1 MTTVMSNNNY
11 EEGRKFIWKTLNL
24 FRGHFSMSEYDLFLY
39 LLHSYKS
46 GFLKYYNLNN
56 GITIHDAIQ
65 HALFCDERNYPEYEL
80 KLFDN
85 YSHLL
90 QDKHKEEGLRAIY
103 AQLIELNSDWFID
116 NWGTLFDDLIDLFTT
131 NAGRYGEGIQML
143 ELTKFIASICK
154 YDGKGV
160 LYNPFAG
167 SASYGTEIAG
177 DGEYF
182 GQELNNS
189 TWAIGVMR
197 LLAHGREAFNY
208 NCQDSI
214 KEWGRYNE
222 FKSDSNQLFDCI
234 IATPPFGLRINSQ
247 DYYPNSYNRV
257 EDFLVSQCLKS
268 LTPNGTAI
276 TVLPQ
281 GATLWGAQSQQ
292 LRRQYVLDDKLDTVI
307 LLPAG
312 AFCYSSIP
320 AVILMFSNNKENP
333 GNVRMVNGSE
343 FIIPATRR
351 NKINYD
357 GLLDAINKTDPTFVK
372 MVSIAEISNNDFNIL
387 PSIYFKVEEEISEGF
402 VKYKLSDIASIH
414 NGIRCT
420 QNDTT
425 GRVIKVQMLSDDPFH
440 NTLDYDSIPVEGIS
454 NQYRKITTEVLL
466 ISKIRNLKPT
476 LVHASEEDPIYINS
490 NILALQI
497 TSPAINVNC
506 LIYALSQITDL
517 QVGAFIPNITVSS
530 LRNMEIVIPET
541 LSAQEAYFRSAAYSF
556 KMAQVKEYGLEELIS
571 KQKEDFVNIIRQRK
585 HDIGNLLKSANDSLK
600 NLVAYL
606 ENKGVFTDYID
617 KDLDWKV
624 SDCAQNL
631 LDKFKSVY
639 DIVDQLDDDEE
650 YDKPI
655 VIDLIPTIQELASR
669 RHRTFKINFHDEI
682 SMLDDEEMDDE
693 NKHAYIQFGK
703 SNLDRVFNN
712 IIGNAEQHGFTD
724 TFRTDYVVDINLSY
738 DVKTNCYVIQF
749 QNNGKPVPEGMDTR
763 RYGVSG
769 GKAGLT
775 AGKGRGGAI
784 VKNNIEHY
792 KGAYSLI
799 STPDNWFT
807 VCIELKIPRYN
818 G

>member
-1 MTTVMSNNNY
+1 MSSKSF
-11 EEGRKFIWKTLNL
+11 EEGRKVIWEALQD
-24 FRGHFSMSEYDLFLY
+24 FRHSFPINSYDLFLY
-39 LLHSYKS
+39 FIHAYTTGLLKFYQED
-46 GFLKYYNLNN
+46 GNITVAEAIERALYN
-56 GITIHDAIQ
+56 
-65 HALFCDERNYPEYEL
+65 DERNYPEYEL
-80 KLFDN
+80 RLFKHYSLFLQDHN
-85 YSHLL
+85 KERVFYNLYSHL
-90 QDKHKEEGLRAIY
+90 KK
-103 AQLIELNSDWFID
+103 NSDSWYAE
-116 NWGTLFDDLIDLFTT
+116 NQSELFDELIDYFIT
-131 NAGRYGEGIQML
+131 NLGRYGEGIQML

-154 YDGKGV
+154 YDGNGV

-167 SASYGTEIAG
+167 SASFVTELAG
-177 DGEYF
+177 NGDYL
-182 GQELNNS
+182 GQELS
-189 TWAIGVMR
+189 PTTWAVGTMR
-197 LLAHGREAFNY
+197 LLAHGREAFNF

-222 FKSDSNQLFDCI
+222 FKSEYNQQFDCI
-234 IATPPFGLRINSQ
+234 IATPPFGLRINPLV
-247 DYYPNSYNRV
+247 YPNSYNRV
-257 EDFLVSQCLKS
+257 EDFLVSQCLRS

-281 GATLWGAQSQQ
+281 GATFWGAQSQQ
-292 LRRQYVLDDKLDTVI
+292 LRRQYVLGDKLDTVI

-343 FIIPATRR
+343 FIIPAERR

-372 MVSIAEISNNDFNIL
+372 MVSIAEISNNDFNLL
-387 PSIYFKVEEEISEGF
+387 PSIYFKVEEEIPEGF
-402 VKYKLSDIASIH
+402 VKYKLSDIAAIH

-425 GRVIKVQMLSDDPFH
+425 GRVVKVQMLSDDPFN
-440 NTLDYDSIPVEGIS
+440 NTLDYDSIPVESIS

-476 LVHASEEDPIYINS
+476 FVHASEENPIYINS
-490 NILALQI
+490 NILALQV

-517 QVGAFIPNITVSS
+517 QVGTFVPNITVSS
-530 LRNMEIVIPET
+530 LRNIEIVMPDT
-541 LSAQEAYFRSAAYSF
+541 LSAQEAYFLSAAHSH
-556 KMAQVKEYGLEELIS
+556 KMAQVKEYGLEELLS
-571 KQKEDFVNIIRQRK
+571 KQKDDFVNIIKRRK
-585 HDIGNLLKSANDSLK
+585 HDIVNLLKSAQDSLK
-600 NLVAYL
+600 SLRSYL
-606 ENKGVFTDYID
+606 ENKGLIDDFID
-617 KDLDWKV
+617 KDFDWKV
-624 SDCAQNL
+624 SDSAQNL
-631 LDKFKSVY
+631 KDKLNSVF
-639 DIVDQLDDDEE
+639 DIVDYLDDDEE
-650 YDKPI
+650 YDKPT
-655 VIDLIPTIQELASR
+655 VIDLIPTIREIASR
-669 RHRTFKINFHDEI
+669 RHRTFKINFNNDI
-682 SMLDDEEMDDE
+682 TVLDDDEMDDE

-724 TFRTDYVVDINLSY
+724 PSRTDYVVDINLSY
-738 DVKTNCYVIQF
+738 DVKSDCYVIEF
-749 QNNGKPVPEGMDTR
+749 QNNGKPVPEGIDTR

-769 GKAGLT
+769 EKAGLT

-792 KGAYSLI
+792 KGTYSLI
-799 STPDNWFT
+799 STPDKWFT